1 MVLSA
6 LVFSMIFEILPSAI
20 AHQPVNLLATDTT
33 PIKGP
38 LLVDGT
44 ISFAVR
50 ATFTKA
56 GEKRAFRAAF
66 KDGDMLTVQYLIVDQ
81 KPENSIQSSKLPLLS
96 IISPKGKVTTLKFT
110 ERTKFFEPFGK
121 TNYLF
126 LSRFSTA
133 AQSGIY
139 GISLTSRGKA
149 AVTIA
154 IGDKEIPGEVVRG
167 EIKSPTPTPTSN
179 SIVTPT
185 STPTS
190 TPAASKNPVANSY
203 TMENVKANNNAS
215 SCWTVI
221 ESDVYDLTRW
231 ISMHPGGAEAI
242 KSLCGKDG
250 TSAFNAQHEGQKNPA
265 ARLSM
270 YRLGPLTK

>member
-1 MVLSA
+1 ML
-6 LVFSMIFEILPSAI
+6 FEIIPSAN
-20 AHQPVNLLATDTT
+20 AHQPVILLSSDTT
-33 PIKGP
+33 PMKGP

-50 ATFTKA
+50 ANFTKA

-66 KDGDMLTVQYLIVDQ
+66 KSGDLLSVQYLIVDQ
-81 KPENSIQSSKLPLLS
+81 KPENSLKSSKLPLLS
-96 IISPKGKVTTLKFT
+96 IISPKGKVTNLKFK

-126 LSRFSTA
+126 LSRFSTSA
-133 AQSGIY
+133 ESGIY

-154 IGDKEIPGEVVRG
+154 IGDREITGEVLRG
-167 EIKSPTPTPTSN
+167 NSQSPTPSNTILASPVSSATPTKSPISTKSPN
-179 SIVTPT
+179 S
-185 STPTS
+185 
-190 TPAASKNPVANSY
+190 ASF
-203 TMENVKANNNAS
+203 TLDIVKANNSAS

-221 ESDVYDLTRW
+221 EGDVYDLTRW

-265 ARLSM
+265 SRLTM
-270 YRLGPLTK
+270 YRLGPLSE